1 MTTEGM
7 GFQTPA
13 VVDGPTMS
21 PDGFTSAV
29 CSTFG
34 ETAFFFLIGEE
45 EVDLAGEELPD
56 CPSLE

>member
-1 MTTEGM
+1 M

-21 PDGFTSAV
+21 PVGFTSAV

-34 ETAFFFLIGEE
+34 ETDFFFLIGEE